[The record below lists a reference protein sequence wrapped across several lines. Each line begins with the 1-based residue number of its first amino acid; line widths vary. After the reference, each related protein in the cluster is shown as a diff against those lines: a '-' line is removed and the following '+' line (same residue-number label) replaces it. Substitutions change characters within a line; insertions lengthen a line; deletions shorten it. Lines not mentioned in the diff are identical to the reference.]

1 MATKK
6 LAEIKAQLEKLQA
19 EYDAV
24 LEEESATKLE
34 EVREIVATY
43 GFTAEDIFKTKRTRK
58 PSDPSKAK
66 LYRNPKTGE
75 EYHGKGKP
83 PKSFA
88 EVGKDVW
95 HKWLV
100 E

>member
-6 LAEIKAQLEKLQA
+6 LADIKAQLEKLQA

-24 LEEESATKLE
+24 LEAEAAEKLE
-34 EVREIVATY
+34 EVRGIIETY
-43 GFTAEDIFKTKRTRK
+43 GFTSEDLFPTKRKRR

-66 LYRNPKTGE
+66 LYRNPKTGD
-75 EYHGKGKP
+75 EYHGRGKP
-83 PKSFA
+83 PASFA
-88 EVGKDVW
+88 AVGKDVW